1 MFLLTWCFRCTL
13 GKRKGNEREE
23 EYKVNSQEE
32 QKNQIKQT
40 GQIKSNQIKIKKR
53 DRHVYDLE

>member
-40 GQIKSNQIKIKKR
+40 GTNQIKSNQYKKSATAM
-53 DRHVYDLE
+53 YMT

>member
-40 GQIKSNQIKIKKR
+40 GTNQIKSNQNKKAR
-53 DRHVYDLE
+53 PPCI

>member
-32 QKNQIKQT
+32 QKKSNKT
-40 GQIKSNQIKIKKR
+40 NGDKSNQIKSNQIKSK
-53 DRHVYDLE
+53 

>member
-13 GKRKGNEREE
+13 GKRKGNEREK
-23 EYKVNSQEE
+23 EYKVNSQVE
-32 QKNQIKQT
+32 QKNQIKQMGT
-40 GQIKSNQIKIKKR
+40 TQIKVKIKAR